1 MRKSSLFWGGLIV
14 VFGILLLI
22 DELGWLPFSIWSI
35 ILPVFLIAL
44 GVWVIAGSWFGRN
57 EMAVEQVSAP
67 LKSASQADL
76 RLRHAAGRLTISSG
90 AAPGV
95 LVEGTCAGGAVITT
109 SQSGDRLEVQ
119 MKVPDQSGRWMFW
132 NMNSGLNWDLKL
144 AEGVP
149 LTLRLDTGA
158 AEGRLD
164 FSRLQLTEI
173 HLHTGASSTSVI
185 LPAQAGYTRAE
196 FQAGAASIDLTIP
209 AGVAARIRAT
219 GGLAS
224 ISVDRQRFPRQA
236 GTYVSPDYETA
247 ANKIDL
253 QVQTGV
259 GSVSIR

>member
-1 MRKSSLFWGGLIV
+1 MRRSSLFWGGLIV
-14 VFGILLLI
+14 VLGSLLLI
-22 DELGWLPFSIWSI
+22 DELGWLPFSVWSI
-35 ILPVFLIAL
+35 ILPVFFIAL
-44 GVWVIAGSWFGRN
+44 GVWIIAGSWFGRN
-57 EMAVEQVSAP
+57 ELAVEQVNVA
-67 LKSASQADL
+67 LQSASQADL
-76 RLRHAAGRLTISSG
+76 RLRHAAGRLSISSG

-95 LVEGTCAGGAVITT
+95 LVEGACAGGAVITT
-109 SQSGDRLEVQ
+109 RQAGDRLEVQ

-144 AEGVP
+144 AEGIP

-164 FSRLQLTEI
+164 LSRLQLSDFRI
-173 HLHTGASSTSVI
+173 HTGASSTSVT

-196 FQAGAASIDLTIP
+196 FHAGAASLDLTIP
-209 AGVAARIRAT
+209 SGVAARIRAT
-219 GGLAS
+219 GGLAN
-224 ISVDRQRFPRQA
+224 ISVNRQRFPRQA
-236 GTYVSPDYETA
+236 GAYVSPDYETA